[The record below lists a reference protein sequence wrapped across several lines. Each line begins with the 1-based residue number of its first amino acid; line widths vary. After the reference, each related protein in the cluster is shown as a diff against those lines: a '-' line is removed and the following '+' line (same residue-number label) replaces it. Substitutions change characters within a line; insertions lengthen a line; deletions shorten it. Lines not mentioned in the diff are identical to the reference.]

1 MRSLVGLGL
10 LFLATACGAGGGA
23 LNGPIKSPGVSPDEG
38 PGGLHPVAEAK
49 PAGLGE
55 APVGVPPAPQECRPF
70 TGAPPASCASGDFK
84 EQLAAALGAAP
95 EARDALL
102 RCLEASAEAPRGLLR
117 ALRADL
123 APRPCGDVIVGNE
136 AGKSD
141 QPRELADALVAL
153 GVGARLNRS
162 VRQAPL
168 PPPPFTKAQFLKH
181 FKEVLSPWI
190 AEQAHAVDAL
200 SQVGPRL
207 SGYGKAV
214 VALEAG
220 LADMRFVGVAR
231 SIELPQEMKDDP
243 EIRETYLV
251 ALEQALEPRV
261 LRGRDAALVGLGEL
275 SRQGITRDPRFAEA
289 RALLSELYAGRRI
302 DALDGLLLPAL
313 PPVSQSTTALKLAA
327 NLPAFYALRFDS
339 TPSIDDATLLRARL
353 EQGVPPALWLA
364 PLPAAASPE
373 LVALAQ
379 RALFQLGQLYF
390 WAEPFS
396 RAAALTTPTAV
407 PDAELVAGLAKVLAR
422 GPRNAAA
429 LMLGP
434 PTLPPELRGVDAL
447 DALAKAKGSSAG
459 AAGFAEFDA
468 AYLRGLA
475 PPANDPAF
483 WKEQRTRFERAQK
496 ALVDKAAKQKAAD
509 LAKAAADTEKE
520 LRKQSKP

>member
-1 MRSLVGLGL
+1 L
-10 LFLATACGAGGGA
+10 
-23 LNGPIKSPGVSPDEG
+23 PDEG
-38 PGGLHPVAEAK
+38 PPGMHPVAEPK
-49 PAGLGE
+49 PAGLGDPP
-55 APVGVPPAPQECRPF
+55 AGVPAAPAECTPF
-70 TGAPPASCASGDFK
+70 TAGPKASCAPGDFK
-84 EQLAAALGAAP
+84 EQLAAALIAAP
-95 EARDALL
+95 EARDSLL
-102 RCLEASAEAPRGLLR
+102 RCLEPSHEAPSGLIR

-123 APRPCGDVIVGNE
+123 APRPCGDVIVADQ
-136 AGKSD
+136 AGKSG

-168 PPPPFTKAQFLKH
+168 PRPPFTKAQFLKH

-190 AEQAHAVDAL
+190 AEQAHAVDTL

-231 SIELPQEMKDDP
+231 SIDLPQEMKDDP

-275 SRQGITRDPRFAEA
+275 SRQGITRDPRLFEA
-289 RALLSELYAGRRI
+289 RALLSQLYAGRRI

-313 PPVSQSTTALKLAA
+313 PPATQTTTARKLAA
-327 NLPAFYALRFDS
+327 NLPAFYALRFDA
-339 TPSIDDATLLRARL
+339 TPTVDDAALLRARL
-353 EQGVPPALWLA
+353 EQGVPPALWLTSLPKSA
-364 PLPAAASPE
+364 PPE
-373 LVALAQ
+373 LVVLAQ

-390 WAEPFS
+390 WAQPFS
-396 RAAALTTPTAV
+396 RAAALETPAT
-407 PDAELVAGLAKVLAR
+407 DANAALIASLAQVLAR

-429 LMLGP
+429 IMLGP
-434 PTLPPELRGVDAL
+434 PTLPPELRGVEAL
-447 DALAKAKGSSAG
+447 DALAKQKGSSAG
-459 AAGFAEFDA
+459 GFAEFDA

-483 WKEQRTRFERAQK
+483 WKEQVLRYQRAQK
-496 ALVDKAAKQKAAD
+496 LLTDKGAKLRAVEH
-509 LAKAAADTEKE
+509 AKAAADTEKE
-520 LRKQSKP
+520 LRKQTKP

>member
-1 MRSLVGLGL
+1 MRSLFGLGL
-10 LFLATACGAGGGA
+10 LLLVTACGASGGA
-23 LNGPIKSPGVSPDEG
+23 LNGPVKSPDISPDE
-38 PGGLHPVAEAK
+38 EAAASRPIASPK
-49 PAGLGE
+49 LAGLGE
-55 APVGVPPAPQECRPF
+55 APAGVPAAPPECRPF
-70 TGAPPASCASGDFK
+70 TAAPPASCATSDFK
-84 EQLAAALGAAP
+84 EQLAAALSATP
-95 EARDALL
+95 EARDTSL
-102 RCLEASAEAPRGLLR
+102 RCLEASPEAPRGLMR

-123 APRPCGDVIVGNE
+123 APRPCGDVIVGSE
-136 AGKSD
+136 AGKPD

-275 SRQGITRDPRFAEA
+275 SRQGITRDPRLAEA

-313 PPVSQSTTALKLAA
+313 PPATRTTTELQLAA
-327 NLPAFYALRFDS
+327 SLPAFYALKLAS

-353 EQGVPPALWLA
+353 EQGVPPALWLTS
-364 PLPAAASPE
+364 LPKTANAE
-373 LVALAQ
+373 LVTLAQ

-390 WAEPFS
+390 WAEPFG
-396 RAAALTTPTAV
+396 RAAALETPATDPNA
-407 PDAELVAGLAKVLAR
+407 ALVAGLAKVLAR

-434 PTLPPELRGVDAL
+434 PTLPPELRSVDAL
-447 DALAKAKGSSAG
+447 DALAKSKGSAAG
-459 AAGFAEFDA
+459 VAGFAEFDA

-475 PPANDPAF
+475 PPANDPTF

-496 ALVDKAAKQKAAD
+496 ALVDKAAKQKAGE

-520 LRKQSKP
+520 LRQQTKP